1 MTPRVLNV
9 NKTSDFTV
17 KLAPSN
23 VSGPNGLDYETVEV
37 KVVGKPQAEF
47 GVDNS
52 WIDLKSASGKGSEMY
67 WCAPGDEKEYY
78 YKVTVEKVGTLD
90 PRVNVN

>member
-17 KLAPSN
+17 RLAPSH
-23 VSGPNGLDYETVEV
+23 VSGPDGLDYETVEV
-37 KVVGKPQAEF
+37 KVVGKPQGES

-52 WIDLKSASGKGSEMY
+52 WIDLKSASGNGSEMY